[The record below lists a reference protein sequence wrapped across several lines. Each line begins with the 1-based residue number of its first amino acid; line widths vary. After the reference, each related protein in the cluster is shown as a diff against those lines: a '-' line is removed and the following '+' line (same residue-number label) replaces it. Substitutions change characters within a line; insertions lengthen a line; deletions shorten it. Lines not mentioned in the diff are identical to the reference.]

1 VIQILQRNC
10 VRGLEGRLPARGQVG
25 IFLACFATRLE
36 EEIWDMIGESQ
47 EKVKY
52 FKLLPKEVAI
62 KDSHQKL
69 GGSFMQCHFLPLDSC
84 AMRFTRAS
92 VRHHTEKSDRSH

>member
-25 IFLACFATRLE
+25 IFLACFAARLE

-47 EKVKY
+47 QKVKC
-52 FKLLPKEVAI
+52 FKLLPKKPTI
-62 KDSHQKL
+62 KNERGTQDSQYL
-69 GGSFMQCHFLPLDSC
+69 RTWL
-84 AMRFTRAS
+84 
-92 VRHHTEKSDRSH
+92 VIE